1 MFQTCSGN
9 VQLVLVKV
17 DHVMRR
23 LPSAFRNKER
33 HVHHRNSNHIRT
45 KRAGHPSKFQ
55 ELQDP
60 SRKGNEGKG
69 SAPNPEN
76 HPASKMWM
84 HFFENRWKETHF
96 GWYHFKLCISND
108 IFKRLNQAIVDQAAG
123 QCVSLPGWAAGS
135 AIPNEWIIVIPNRS
149 VSIG

>member
-1 MFQTCSGN
+1 MCNLSLSKSIMSCGGFRQHSATKKDTYIIDIQIISG
-9 VQLVLVKV
+9 
-17 DHVMRR
+17 
-23 LPSAFRNKER
+23 
-33 HVHHRNSNHIRT
+33 HIRT

-60 SRKGNEGKG
+60 SRSGKEGKG

-76 HPASKMWM
+76 HPAPKMWM
-84 HFFENRWKETHF
+84 HFFFENRWKETHF

-108 IFKRLNQAIVDQAAG
+108 IFKRLNQAIADQAAG

-135 AIPNEWIIVIPNRS
+135 AIPYEWIIVIPNRS